1 MKIRID
7 PLDKQFSLYI
17 RSRANWKCEKCG
29 TQYIP
34 PTAGLQ
40 CSHFVGRANQQT
52 RYDDKNC
59 SALCFHCHQYFT
71 ANPYEHTEWMRK
83 KLGDKEFEALNRR
96 ANWRSGKVDKKLI
109 KLWLD
114 KIMAKEIQTDDK
126 PIKEKKRKVC
136 AHRGIVGVSCFMT
149 SCGWKKPKKK

>member
-1 MKIRID
+1 MIKIRID
-7 PLDKQFSLYI
+7 PLDKLFSLYI
-17 RSRANWKCEKCG
+17 RTRAGWKCEKCG
-29 TQYIP
+29 TQYAP

-40 CSHFVGRANQQT
+40 CSHYVGRANQQT

-83 KLGDKEFEALNRR
+83 KLGEKEFEALNRR

-109 KLWLD
+109 KIWL
-114 KIMAKEIQTDDK
+114 MKELKLKET
-126 PIKEKKRKVC
+126 KEKKEMCCGGKFVKKFC
-136 AHRGIVGVSCFMT
+136 ALHMGKT
-149 SCGWKKPKKK
+149 EKKKQGKK